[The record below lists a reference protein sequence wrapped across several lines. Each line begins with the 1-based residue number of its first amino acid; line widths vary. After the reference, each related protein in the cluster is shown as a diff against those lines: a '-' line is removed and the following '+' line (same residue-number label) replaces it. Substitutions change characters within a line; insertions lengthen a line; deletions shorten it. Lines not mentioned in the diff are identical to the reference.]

1 MTKTR
6 ETVIPDI
13 PDLRKSGDEGTFYR
27 AVKEALDVA
36 LRRRGDGL
44 DGFVRFRDLRDGG
57 IANVN
62 MVGGRVSTG
71 GRPGSDGGGGG
82 GGFLTPTPPG
92 TRPPPTGHV
101 NVRTKSVWDG
111 IMIQWDWPPGL
122 IEYAYTEVWAAKL
135 VGGVVPTFTQA
146 TLVGSAQGNLFVHT
160 NLGLGAVWYYW
171 LRYVGF
177 VPPNNPSG
185 QPPMSLFTPSEA
197 GPGVRGETAADPTYV
212 LDVLEGQIAEDQLDI
227 GLSDRIDLVD
237 YYYDGNGNKVP
248 VPAVDILDDD
258 GNPTGQTT
266 QAVHN
271 RVLAAIRDVNSDFQA
286 AIAQEASIRA
296 RDDGVI
302 IGTYGVKIDIGGYVS
317 GFGLVARRRPG
328 GTLEDGGPLYESGF
342 IVRADKFAVVRPR
355 QPGEPDTLPETVPF
369 IVGVVNGVST
379 VGINGQLVVDGTIT
393 ARHIQANTIGAR
405 EINAQSVWTGVL
417 NADRIFASAFATSGD
432 TNYRVVIGGQNATY
446 PFWYG
451 SGGVGGTSIEGA
463 TNPVF
468 YFDRNGNAS
477 LAGNLSVTGVGR
489 FSTSRGNSDARVEIG
504 GDDGILLWAGSGQ
517 RTTANAKFYFDNDGN
532 LVIRG
537 NPVTFPIGQG
547 SGSTNPRMSL
557 SVVPVEGVSTIPI
570 LVMARTTVMAGSAF
584 YEKEVRAAILMDGVE
599 RAVFSTS
606 NNDYVFS
613 ESQFAVIHVQNAAA
627 SRAFEMRVTIPRVAG
642 GNQIPTVQYRD
653 SQIFAL
659 QLSAST

>member
-146 TLVGSAQGNLFVHT
+146 TLVGTAQGNLFVHT

-405 EINAQSVWTGVL
+405 EINATEVWAGVVS
-417 NADRIFASAFATSGD
+417 ADRVFASRFSTSGD
-432 TNYRVVIGGQNATY
+432 LNYRVEIGGQNATY
-446 PFWYG
+446 PLWYG
-451 SGGVGGTSIEGA
+451 SGQVSGA
-463 TNPVF
+463 SSANSNPVF
-468 YFDRNGNAS
+468 FFDRNGNAS

-537 NPVTFPIGQG
+537 NPVTFPYGAASPN
-547 SGSTNPRMSL
+547 SGNPRS
-557 SVVPVEGVSTIPI
+557 SIQIVAVEGRNSVPVLI
-570 LVMARTTVMAGSAF
+570 MARATISSSSNVERTVKS
-584 YEKEVRAAILMDGVE
+584 EIKVDGVTK
-599 RAVFSTS
+599 ATFFTS
-606 NNDYVFS
+606 QNIATFA
-613 ESQFAVIHVQNAAA
+613 ETQFAIVELPNNTQSRTIEMVVTFTAA
-627 SRAFEMRVTIPRVAG
+627 AG
-642 GNQIPTVQYRD
+642 GNSIPTFNYV
-653 SQIFAL
+653 SSNIFGL
-659 QLSAST
+659 QLAAST